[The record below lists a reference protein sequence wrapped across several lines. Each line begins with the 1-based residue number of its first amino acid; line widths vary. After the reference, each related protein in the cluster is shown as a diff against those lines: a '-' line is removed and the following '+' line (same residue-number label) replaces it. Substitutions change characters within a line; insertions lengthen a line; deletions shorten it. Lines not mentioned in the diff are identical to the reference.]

1 VTRARIYFISETAPV
16 NTHASSVV
24 FYRHLQQLTAEGH
37 HVIWV
42 TDHNSYLANSD
53 KVKQWECIVLP
64 NRRWHLPPYRGR
76 GLAQYYRFKYYYR
89 RYLQKV
95 ISDGPAI
102 LLTHIS
108 GQFLAPFSAYVH
120 KRTQI
125 PLISF
130 FHDDILELNFNRNR
144 KSLVKNTKKVLEASM
159 SVLTVSAEFKN
170 NWPLYSSKFRL
181 LYPLPEVY
189 HPSRYVIT
197 EKQKANFTIAY
208 AGAVYE
214 EILPCF
220 ERLLYYLK
228 DTNHRLLIIG
238 DLEKTRSLSNRFP
251 ENLVCR
257 DLFEKPQEAFDFL
270 TRNSEAMIIPYP
282 TEINMMPWI
291 ATCFPSKF
299 LQYCQLNLPT
309 IIIAPVMSAIGK
321 WCIDHSWPLYS
332 ADYSPESLSRL
343 LSERNKEAAIAR
355 ITNLNAGDFNPRN
368 IAWQFEETVQYAI
381 NSVIKCQ

>member
-1 VTRARIYFISETAPV
+1 MTRARIYFISETAPV

-24 FYRHLQQLTAEGH
+24 FYRHLQQLTAGGY

-42 TDHNSYLANSD
+42 TDNNSYLANSD

-108 GQFLAPFSAYVH
+108 GQFLSTFSAYVH

-144 KSLVKNTKKVLEASM
+144 KSLVKNTKKVLEASVT
-159 SVLTVSAEFKN
+159 VLTVSAEFKN

-189 HPSRYVIT
+189 HPSRYLT
-197 EKQKANFTIAY
+197 TQKQTFTIAY
-208 AGAVYE
+208 AGAIYD
-214 EILPCF
+214 EILACF

-228 DTNHRLLIIG
+228 DTNGRLLIIG
-238 DLEKTRSLSNRFP
+238 NLEKTRSLSNRFP
-251 ENLVCR
+251 KNLVCR
-257 DLFEKPQEAFDFL
+257 DLFDEPKEAFDFL
-270 TRNSEAMIIPYP
+270 VRNSEAMIIPYP
-282 TEINMMPWI
+282 AEIKLMPWI

-309 IIIAPVMSAIGK
+309 IIIAPEMSAIAK
-321 WCIDHSWPLYS
+321 WCNNYSWPLYS
-332 ADYSPESLSRL
+332 ADYNPESLSRL
-343 LSERNKEAAIAR
+343 LNDRNKEAAITKIA
-355 ITNLNAGDFNPRN
+355 NLNAGDFNPQY
-368 IAWQFEETVQYAI
+368 IAEQFEEAVQRAI
-381 NSVIKCQ
+381 NSVIRCQ

>member
-1 VTRARIYFISETAPV
+1 MTKARIYFISETAPV

-37 HVIWV
+37 YVIWV
-42 TDHNSYLANSD
+42 TDRNSYLANRD

-64 NRRWHLPPYRGR
+64 NRKWYLPPYRGR
-76 GLAQYYRFKYYYR
+76 GLAQYYRFEYYYR
-89 RYLQKV
+89 SYLQNV

-130 FHDDILELNFNRNR
+130 FHDDILEINFNRNR
-144 KSLVKNTKKVLEASM
+144 RPLVKNTKKVLEAST

-170 NWPLYSSKFRL
+170 NWPLYSSKFKL

-189 HPSRYVIT
+189 RPSRYLMT
-197 EKQKANFTIAY
+197 KEEKPTFTIAY
-208 AGAVYE
+208 AGAIYD

-228 DTNHRLLIIG
+228 DTNQRLLIIG
-238 DLEKTRSLSNRFP
+238 DLEKTESLSNRFP

-257 DLFEKPQEAFDFL
+257 GLFDQPEEAFDFL
-270 TRNSEAMIIPYP
+270 IRNSEAMIIPYP
-282 TEINMMPWI
+282 AEIKLMPWT

-299 LQYCQLNLPT
+299 LQYCQLMLPT

-321 WCIDHSWPLYS
+321 WCSDHSWPLYS

-343 LSERNKEAAIAR
+343 LSDRNKEGVITK
-355 ITNLNAGDFNPRN
+355 ITNLNAGDFNPRH
-368 IAWQFEETVQYAI
+368 IAAQFEETLQHAI
-381 NSVIKCQ
+381 NSATQCQ